1 MIAIIDLLANKYFL
15 WTAFNLLVLVMLA
28 LDLGIFHRKDHR
40 ISIKEGIIWSVIW
53 IIVAL
58 IFNVWIYFWKGS
70 EVAVQFLT
78 GYIIERSLSID
89 NIFVFIVIF
98 AYFKVPEKY
107 QYKVLFWGILGA
119 LILRGLFIAVGTLL
133 IAKFHWIIY
142 IFGAFLV
149 ITGIKMGVGEDKEIE
164 PEKNPLLRF
173 VRKFLPI
180 TENYEEGHF
189 FVRRAHRTYGTPLF
203 VVLLV
208 VETTDLVFAVDSIPA
223 IFAITLDPFIVYT
236 SNVFAILGLRALYF
250 AVAGMMQLFY
260 YLKYALAA
268 ILAFVGVKMLISSFV
283 KIPSGIALGI
293 IGGLLAI
300 AIIVSLLF
308 PKEKKDVLPA
318 IPTEPEKE
326 KAEPRKKKKA
336 AKSEK

>member
-149 ITGIKMGVGEDKEIE
+149 ITGIMTNMCCESTTRDAYFRDYRVFFTADGTGSVTEEMHLAS
-164 PEKNPLLRF
+164 LL
-173 VRKFLPI
+173 
-180 TENYEEGHF
+180 N
-189 FVRRAHRTYGTPLF
+189 
-203 VVLLV
+203 
-208 VETTDLVFAVDSIPA
+208 
-223 IFAITLDPFIVYT
+223 
-236 SNVFAILGLRALYF
+236 
-250 AVAGMMQLFY
+250 
-260 YLKYALAA
+260 
-268 ILAFVGVKMLISSFV
+268 LAFGFAWVTDIDTV
-283 KIPSGIALGI
+283 
-293 IGGLLAI
+293 LAQ
-300 AIIVSLLF
+300 LD
-308 PKEKKDVLPA
+308 E
-318 IPTEPEKE
+318 
-326 KAEPRKKKKA
+326 
-336 AKSEK
+336 